1 MAVNLNSFVWPSM
14 GIEPPD
20 EEDVIYTAGEQPV
33 AGFDNHVMWAVTD
46 DLNRLRDW
54 AASHGSV
61 HEAGGAQEINI
72 GGLSVGNVAVVD
84 SDDAADEYRIEDET
98 GTAAVRYDIGDGY
111 VRSFLPFATQT
122 QHNEGIDVRND
133 IVRGDGTVIYDATS
147 DYFHRAFEADHA
159 TTADEA
165 DNSDTLDG
173 YDADAFL
180 FPSDDATITGNW
192 TFDNLVDADISGNAA
207 TANHADEADHADT
220 ADEATLALDSNHL
233 EGKTVQEI
241 LDMVEDDV
249 LTGKLIDVQDDG
261 VEVLSDA
268 SDLDFGTS
276 IDVSTSGTTAT
287 MDVTSVPHA
296 DEAEYAIN
304 SDKVDNYHAQEL
316 IDEAVDT
323 VKTDFVNVA
332 DDGSVVVDSPNQISF
347 DQSMD
352 VSQKAPGIAG
362 VDVSSVPH
370 ADEAEY
376 AYNSDKVDN
385 MHAQEII
392 DEAVSKGGGEDG
404 RWTFIDDWQVGG
416 PDTPVDWEVDFHD
429 EYGNTYDI
437 YKLVLV
443 HENASN
449 YEGWKWFKF
458 NLNFDFRFRYEF
470 SSEVRASDS
479 SSDWNISLS
488 SETYASIDLSHS
500 LQISTGFHHWPICP
514 AKPNQ
519 RGVSEYKIAN
529 PQTMMED
536 TERKPHIAVEH
547 YNGPPD
553 ADNNLQRGKLDT
565 EFDDIYAFSLESGH
579 PAEAYIQV
587 WGTQLDIVT

>member
-14 GIEPPD
+14 GIEPPN

-84 SDDAADEYRIEDET
+84 SDDAADEYRIEDTT
-98 GTAAVRYDIGDGY
+98 GTAAVRYDIVDGY

-133 IVRGDGTVIYDATS
+133 IVRGDGTVIYDSTA

-159 TTADEA
+159 ITADEA
-165 DNSDTLDG
+165 DNADTLDG
-173 YDADAFL
+173 HHADAFL

-192 TFDNLVDADISGNAA
+192 IFDNLVDADISGNAA
-207 TANHADEADHADT
+207 TANHADEADHALT

-241 LDMVEDDV
+241 LDMVEDNV
-249 LTGKLIDVQDDG
+249 LPGKLIDVQDDG
-261 VEVLSDA
+261 AEVLSDA

-296 DEAEYAIN
+296 DEAEYAN
-304 SDKVDNYHAQEL
+304 DSDKVDGYHAQEL
-316 IDEAVDT
+316 IDEAENNISGDLVDA
-323 VKTDFVNVA
+323 A
-332 DDGSVVVDSPNQISF
+332 DDGSIVVDGASQISF

-352 VSQKAPGIAG
+352 VNQKAPGIAG

-392 DEAVSKGGGEDG
+392 DEAISQGGGADG

-416 PDTPVDWEVDFHD
+416 PDTPVDWEVDFQD
-429 EYGNTYDI
+429 QYGNTYDI

-470 SSEVRASDS
+470 SSEVRATES

-529 PQTMMED
+529 PQTMMAD

-587 WGTQLDIVT
+587 WGTQLDIVP